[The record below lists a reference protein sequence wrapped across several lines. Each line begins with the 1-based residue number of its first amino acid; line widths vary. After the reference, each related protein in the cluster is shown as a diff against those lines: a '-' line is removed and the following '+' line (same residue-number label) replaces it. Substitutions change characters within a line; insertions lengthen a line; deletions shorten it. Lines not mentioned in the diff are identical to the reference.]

1 MAEVFTGEIKSTD
14 GTLTLEVT
22 PSEQLG
28 VTREPAPTPQL
39 ELNVT
44 PAAEQWT
51 KSTPSLVL
59 DGASA
64 AAAAKTPAPT
74 PQLVVE
80 TAPPTYTP
88 SSANIAAAAA
98 APVAAAAPAA
108 SVYAAP
114 AVSTTVAYPGT
125 PAPAP
130 ASAAAVAQPAPAAQQ
145 WPAQYAT
152 PVDGTYAQYA
162 SAVNNQTRAAVPS
175 AEYAQTFNAA
185 TPGLAT
191 YPSAP
196 VEQLY
201 LYPEAIYPMT
211 QRDRNFRQIAFIFN
225 VLSCVCAGIFIIPLA
240 WMIPM
245 TVISWGI
252 YKGTRKCT
260 TTFAIVNLIF
270 TNLVS
275 GILYLCGQHE

>member
-1 MAEVFTGEIKSTD
+1 MAEVFEGDIKATD

-22 PSEQLG
+22 PSSQLG

-39 ELNVT
+39 ALNVT
-44 PAAEQWT
+44 PAGEQWE
-51 KSTPSLVL
+51 KSAPSLVL

-64 AAAAKTPAPT
+64 AVKEPAPK
-74 PQLVVE
+74 PELVVE

-88 SSANIAAAAA
+88 SSAA
-98 APVAAAAPAA
+98 VAAAAPAA
-108 SVYAAP
+108 VAAPAAPAAPAPVSAAVYAAP
-114 AVSTTVAYPGT
+114 AVATTVAYPGT

-130 ASAAAVAQPAPAAQQ
+130 APAPAAAPQQ

-175 AEYAQTFNAA
+175 AEFAQSYNAA
-185 TPGLAT
+185 TPGMAT

-196 VEQLY
+196 AEQLY
-201 LYPEAIYPMT
+201 LYPDAVYPMT

-225 VLSCVCAGIFIIPLA
+225 VISCVSAGIFILPLA

-260 TTFAIVNLIF
+260 TAFAVCNLIF